1 MEAMATQAHPGP
13 RPRSRILRCTLRLWL
28 LVAASLLG
36 VALPARAQQ
45 LAPRNLDVHAVTGC
59 CVCRGVKNGDVNYLN
74 SCVDGRTVDS
84 CLQKCQSEQTRS
96 FIFGY
101 QQTCSEGCAGF
112 STAALPNQ

>member
-1 MEAMATQAHPGP
+1 MEAMATNAYRDP
-13 RPRSRILRCTLRLWL
+13 RPRSLAVRCALRLCL
-28 LVAASLLG
+28 LVGASLLG
-36 VALPARAQQ
+36 AALSASAQQ
-45 LAPRNLDVHAVTGC
+45 PAARNLDVHTVTGC
-59 CVCRGVKNGDVNYLN
+59 CACRGVKNGDVNYLN

-112 STAALPNQ
+112 PTAALPNQ